1 MSDGSSLLKMS
12 GTMAL
17 YDLTGVMVKEPK
29 LNSARIFKFN
39 SDSLICPHDGVAN
52 IKPKDKE
59 RRN

>member
-1 MSDGSSLLKMS
+1 MSDGSSLLKMG

-39 SDSLICPHDGVAN
+39 SDSLICPHYGVAN
-52 IKPKDKE
+52 IKPKGKE
-59 RRN
+59 GRN